1 MKKQGGG
8 IGGMKH
14 GEKLLLG
21 AATVVGAAAVLLGSP
36 DLSFAISEPTVGT
49 FAYDL
54 YDIAVNKILK
64 GPVGYVGGMAAMV
77 MGAIA
82 LITGRVLPAIP
93 AVLGGAALLKA
104 DTLIQ
109 GIGLLF

>member
-1 MKKQGGG
+1 
-8 IGGMKH
+8 MKH
-14 GEKLLLG
+14 EVVGASSCVKYQNKLLLG
-21 AATVVGAAAVLLGSP
+21 AALAVGAAAVLMNP
-36 DLSFAISEPTVGT
+36 DLSFAINPPAAGS

-54 YDIAVNKILK
+54 YDIAVDKILK

>member
-1 MKKQGGG
+1 MKKQG
-8 IGGMKH
+8 
-14 GEKLLLG
+14 LLLG
-21 AATVVGAAAVLLGSP
+21 AATALGTAAVVLGSP
-36 DLSFAISEPTVGT
+36 ELSFAITTPTTGT

-64 GPVGYVGGMAAMV
+64 GPVGYVGGVAAMV
-77 MGAIA
+77 IGAIS
-82 LITGRVLPAIP
+82 LITGRVLMAVP

-109 GIGLLF
+109 GLGLVF